1 MSPVATVAVVLCL
14 LASLLSAGSCVWN
27 RDLRFV
33 IPTLLTLAVLAL
45 VLVTPPQTSRSEVL
59 FVTIGALL
67 LLGSE
72 ALRRTVKSSQSA
84 RERLSDRDARISAI
98 LDTAVD
104 CIIIIDD
111 QGRIEEYNNA
121 AERLFGYTRRETLGR
136 NVSMLMA
143 EPHRS
148 AHDSY
153 IRNFLNSR
161 QPRIIGSGREVPAR
175 RKDGEEFPVY
185 LAVSEVLVG
194 SRRYFAGILHDL
206 TDLKAKEADLLL
218 LSARLMSVQEEERSR
233 IAREIHD
240 VIGQSLIALKFF
252 VAEIEYEFSEVAGLG
267 TRCRTVTE
275 QINAIV
281 RQARDLSH
289 NLSPIALT
297 EIGLAHAVREL
308 IERMPRH
315 GDLKIELD
323 LDHIDRWPTL
333 ESDIHV
339 YRIIQEAVLNAI
351 KHSGASHILVVARK
365 AGDRLHIT
373 VSDNGVGFTDAPE
386 AIGPGLGLRIM
397 KERAAALNGILR
409 IARSGN
415 QGAEVVLDVPFR
427 R

>member
-1 MSPVATVAVVLCL
+1 M
-14 LASLLSAGSCVWN
+14 
-27 RDLRFV
+27 
-33 IPTLLTLAVLAL
+33 
-45 VLVTPPQTSRSEVL
+45 
-59 FVTIGALL
+59 TIGALL

-218 LSARLMSVQEEERSR
+218 LSARLMSAGRGTQPNRKGNSR
-233 IAREIHD
+233 CDRA
-240 VIGQSLIALKFF
+240 
-252 VAEIEYEFSEVAGLG
+252 VA
-267 TRCRTVTE
+267 
-275 QINAIV
+275 
-281 RQARDLSH
+281 
-289 NLSPIALT
+289 
-297 EIGLAHAVREL
+297 
-308 IERMPRH
+308 
-315 GDLKIELD
+315 
-323 LDHIDRWPTL
+323 DRP
-333 ESDIHV
+333 
-339 YRIIQEAVLNAI
+339 
-351 KHSGASHILVVARK
+351 
-365 AGDRLHIT
+365 
-373 VSDNGVGFTDAPE
+373 
-386 AIGPGLGLRIM
+386 
-397 KERAAALNGILR
+397 
-409 IARSGN
+409 
-415 QGAEVVLDVPFR
+415 
-427 R
+427 

>member
-14 LASLLSAGSCVWN
+14 LASLLSVGSCVWN

>member
-1 MSPVATVAVVLCL
+1 M
-14 LASLLSAGSCVWN
+14 
-27 RDLRFV
+27 
-33 IPTLLTLAVLAL
+33 
-45 VLVTPPQTSRSEVL
+45 
-59 FVTIGALL
+59 TIGALL

-240 VIGQSLIALKFF
+240 VIGQSLIALKFL
-252 VAEIEYEFSEVAGLG
+252 VSEIEYEFSEVASLG